1 MQRTRLLGL
10 ILLATPL
17 SAGWAQKPLDDY
29 FKRPEPA
36 YRWEKRE
43 TKRADGVTIHTLF
56 MISQTWQGI
65 EWDHFV
71 QVFYP
76 DRPRFPR
83 FAGLYNTGGRPDADD
98 EAFGTHIARESGAPF
113 VILYGIPKQ
122 PLYKICTRTR

>member
-1 MQRTRLLGL
+1 MQRMRSLGL
-10 ILLATPL
+10 VLLATLL

-29 FKRPEPA
+29 FKRPEP
-36 YRWEKRE
+36 RLPLEKRE
-43 TKRADGVTIHTLF
+43 TKRVDGVTIHTLF

-83 FAGLYNTGGRPDADD
+83 FAGLYNTGG
-98 EAFGTHIARESGAPF
+98 
-113 VILYGIPKQ
+113 Q
-122 PLYKICTRTR
+122 TRR